1 MILTTAHLSIP
12 KPGERKNG
20 DAVLF
25 RSDGSGRA
33 MLAVIDGLGH
43 GPLAAEAAEAAVRC
57 LEAMSLEVRVLE
69 AFQAVHQALRETRGA
84 VGTLCIVNGQR
95 MEACAVGN
103 VTLATNNLSVPLVMS
118 AGVLGRQVQKFRL
131 CEAELRPGGRMA
143 LLSDGLSTRV
153 RLEELKHLGPTEACG
168 FIMDRFRR
176 GDDDATVLVTD
187 FRS

>member
-1 MILTTAHLSIP
+1 MMLTTAHLSIP

-20 DAVLF
+20 DAVLL

-43 GPLAAEAAEAAVRC
+43 GPLAAEASDAAVRC
-57 LEAMSLEVRVLE
+57 LEAMSLEIRVLE
-69 AFQAVHQALRETRGA
+69 ALQTVHQSLRETRGA
-84 VGTLCIVNGQR
+84 VGTLCIVNGNR
-95 MEACAVGN
+95 VEACAVGN
-103 VTLATNNLSVPLVMS
+103 VTLLTNNLTVPLVMS
-118 AGVLGRQVQKFRL
+118 SGVLGRQVPKFRV
-131 CEAELRPGGRMA
+131 CEAELRPSSRLA
-143 LLSDGLSTRV
+143 LLSDGLTTRV

-176 GDDDATVLVTD
+176 GDDDATVLVAD